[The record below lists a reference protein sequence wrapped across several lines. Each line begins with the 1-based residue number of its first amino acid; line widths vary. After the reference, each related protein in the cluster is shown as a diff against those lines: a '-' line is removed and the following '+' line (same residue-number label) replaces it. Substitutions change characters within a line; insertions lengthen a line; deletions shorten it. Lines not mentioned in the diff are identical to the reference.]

1 MRPMP
6 LREMHLSMGATMTE
20 WAGGEWCHIYKD
32 ATEEHNAT
40 RERVALFDWTP
51 LGEVEVRGPRA
62 LDFIDYIVTN
72 HVRDLRLGQV
82 RYSAIAASDGTLMDD
97 CTVYMLR
104 PDHIQMIHGIR
115 EDLAWFR
122 TVAPDFGVELADITE
137 RRVVASLQGP
147 ASFRTLSRLTPVN
160 LTPMRWFHF
169 TYAPV
174 AGILCRIS
182 RTGYHGELGYE
193 IATTPPEGE
202 KLWRALLDSGAQ
214 EGLLPAGFGAV
225 DTLRLEKG
233 YLVPLVDFNPAERR
247 VNVLESGLG
256 WAVDFDKGDFV
267 GREALLRARD
277 EGVRRAILH
286 FESEHGG
293 IAEGDPVLDG
303 ERTVGVVHSGAVAPT
318 VGRFIGFALISPPY
332 DIGSALSVRTAAGVV
347 PIRIARK
354 GQYDPNND
362 RPRARPR

>member
-6 LREMHLSMGATMTE
+6 LRAMHLSMGARMTE
-20 WAGGEWCHIYKD
+20 WAGGEWCDIYKD
-32 ATEEHNAT
+32 ATEEHIAT

-51 LGEVEVRGPRA
+51 LGEVEMRGARA
-62 LDFIDYIVTN
+62 LDFVDYIVTN

-82 RYSAIAASDGTLMDD
+82 RYSAIAASDGSLMDD

-115 EDLAWFR
+115 EDLEWFHA
-122 TVAPDFGVELADITE
+122 VAPDFGVELADITE
-137 RRVVASLQGP
+137 QRVVASLQGP
-147 ASFRTLSRLTPVN
+147 ASFRVLSRITTIN
-160 LTPMRWFHF
+160 LTPLRWFHF
-169 TYAPV
+169 TYALV
-174 AGILCRIS
+174 AGILCRVS

-193 IATTPPEGE
+193 IATAPHEGE
-202 KLWRALLDSGAQ
+202 RLWRALLDAGAA

-267 GREALLRARD
+267 GREALLRARAA
-277 EGVRRAILH
+277 GARRAILH
-286 FESEHGG
+286 FQSEHGG
-293 IAEGDPVLDG
+293 IAEGDPVMDG
-303 ERTVGVVHSGAVAPT
+303 ERTVGVVHSGAFAPT
-318 VGRFIGFALISPPY
+318 VGRFLGFALLSPPFNV
-332 DIGSALSVRTAAGVV
+332 GSALIVRTGDGDA
-347 PIRIARK
+347 PITIARK
-354 GQYDPNND
+354 GQYDPGND
-362 RPRARPR
+362 RLRARPH